1 MSKYVLH
8 SNSSLDEFKQLGGGK
23 ALNMARMSHLNLP
36 VPEWFCLSTVAYD
49 QFVDENKLEDFL
61 NNTAGQENPE
71 EAVCNRLTQANVPQV
86 VVDQIKQAINDL
98 SLSDNFLA
106 VRSSG
111 LDEDSADN
119 SFAGQFSSFL
129 FQKGEEQIIKS
140 VVLCWA
146 SAFSNRAIAYRQEK
160 GLPIT
165 DLKVGV
171 VIQKMVDTDVSGV
184 AFTRNVINPLD
195 EENLLISS
203 TWGLCEGVVS
213 GEIDTDEYLVSRV
226 EDKFESKLAKKEQSM
241 RQGES
246 GGTKTIDNDQSIV
259 ERSSLSDEQLKEL
272 KQVILK
278 IEKLLGAPQDCEW
291 GFEREKIYLLQT
303 RPITTLPPQSFF
315 DPKINGEGHI
325 LWDNSNIIES
335 YSGVTTP
342 LTFSFASFAY
352 RQVYIQFHE
361 IMGVPPE
368 VIQAEEQMYR
378 NMLGLIRG
386 RIFYN
391 LVNWYKL
398 VLLLPGASNNASFM
412 ETMMGVKQGL
422 KPEVAKLFEFTKNP
436 PRYSL
441 LKKLRVNLS
450 TLYRFIRIDY
460 IVGKFKR
467 EFTEIYDKAM
477 QTNFYDKSLTELG
490 EYYNFLEERVLKRW
504 HAPIINDYLCMIFF
518 GLLKKLTGSWI
529 KLENADSIQNDLL
542 CGQGDLESTEPTKM
556 MMRMAERIDKGDPEF
571 REWFTTAEP
580 SVLREDPRIKE
591 MFRDFIYRYGFRC
604 ADELKLESYDLH
616 DDPTF
621 AITSVASYVR
631 MKSYDIKGMEVRE
644 QEIRRKAEDLV
655 FPQLKGFRLALYVWV
670 LQQTRKAVTNR
681 EDLRFL
687 RTKIFGIC
695 RQVFRA
701 KGQKFCELG
710 IIDQPNDIFYFT
722 TDEIM
727 ALIEGRMVTDEYRPI
742 IETRKNNF
750 MEFDKTPPPP
760 DRFLSKGAVGVFARY
775 PQVLS
780 SSDLLAS
787 ERKISDDPN
796 LLYGISCCPGQIE
809 GRVQVVKKVEDAS
822 QLNGDIL
829 VTERTDPG
837 WVPLYPSCSGILI
850 ERGSLLSHSAVVAR
864 ELGIPTIVGV
874 DGGLLTK
881 LVTGDKVKVDAT
893 KGEIYIVREE

>member
-8 SNSSLDEFKQLGGGK
+8 SSDSLDNFKQTGGGK
-23 ALNMARMSHLNLP
+23 ALNMARMSQLELP
-36 VPEWFCLSTVAYD
+36 VPQWFCLNTAAYD
-49 QFVDENKLEDFL
+49 LFVQQNTLADFL
-61 NNTAGQENPE
+61 NSVAQNGNPE
-71 EAVCNRLTQANVPQV
+71 AAVRDRLSQTSIPQV
-86 VVDQIKQAINDL
+86 VIDQVNRAISDL
-98 SLSDNFLA
+98 SLSDCYLA
-106 VRSSG
+106 IRSSG

-129 FQKGEEQIIKS
+129 FQKGEKQIAKS
-140 VVLCWA
+140 ILLCWA

-171 VIQKMVDTDVSGV
+171 VIQKMVNTEISGV

-195 EENLLISS
+195 EDNLLLSS

-213 GEIDTDEYLVSRV
+213 GEIDTDEYLVARNS
-226 EDKFESKLAKKEQSM
+226 DCYESKIARKESSM
-241 RQGES
+241 RPGES
-246 GGTKTIDNDQSIV
+246 GGTATVPNDSAIV
-259 ERSSLSDEQLKEL
+259 EQSSLSEQQIKTL
-272 KQVILK
+272 KQVILD
-278 IEKLLGAPQDCEW
+278 IEKQLGAPQDCEW
-291 GFEREKIYLLQT
+291 GIESGKIYLLQT
-303 RPITTLPPQSFF
+303 RPITTLPPRSFY
-315 DPKINGEGHI
+315 DKTINGDGHI

-368 VIQAEEQMYR
+368 VIRKEEQMYR

-450 TLYRFIRIDY
+450 TLYRFIRIDH
-460 IVGKFKR
+460 IIGEFKSG
-467 EFTEIYDKAM
+467 FTQVYDDAM

-490 EYYNFLEERVLKRW
+490 EYYNYLEERVLKRW

-518 GLLKKLTGSWI
+518 GLLKKLTSKWI
-529 KLENADSIQNDLL
+529 KFKNTDSIQNDLL

-556 MMRMAERIDKGDPEF
+556 MMRMAEKVDNGDPEF
-571 REWFTTAEP
+571 REWFISTDPQT
-580 SVLREDPRIKE
+580 LRNDPRIKK
-591 MFRDFIYRYGFRC
+591 MFADFIYRYGFRC

-621 AITSVASYVR
+621 AIIAVSSYIR
-631 MKSYDIKGMEVRE
+631 MKSYDIKGMEKRE

-655 FPQLKGFRLALYVWV
+655 FPQMKGFRLAVYVWV
-670 LQQTRKAVTNR
+670 LKQTRKAVTNR

-701 KGQKFCELG
+701 KGEKFVQLG
-710 IIDQPNDIFYFT
+710 IIDDPGDIFYFT

-727 ALIEGRMVTDEYRPI
+727 ALIEGRMVSENHRPV
-742 IETRKNNF
+742 IENRKL
-750 MEFDKTPPPP
+750 EFSKFDQTPPPP
-760 DRFLSKGAVGVFARY
+760 DRFLSNGVVGLFASY

-787 ERKISDDPN
+787 ERRISDDPN

-809 GRVQVVKKVEDAS
+809 GKVQVIKKVEDAA

-829 VTERTDPG
+829 VAERTDPG

-881 LVTGDKVKVDAT
+881 LKTGDTVRVDAT
-893 KGEIYIVREE
+893 KGEIHIVRE